1 MIYGI
6 LFFLSLFI
14 GLGVFFDSV
23 WLPIH
28 KKDYERIVKLAQP
41 KPGEIFYDLGSGTG
55 SLLFYLA
62 KKYKIKGVGIEIS
75 PIFYLYSKVKSF
87 FYPNV
92 TIKFGNFFYFDLKKT
107 EVIYVFLPLKVH
119 PKLKKKIEEKVKEG
133 TKIILAYWPMSEW
146 KPCQI
151 SKKENSATFYLY
163 KKEKGHL

>member
-92 TIKFGNFFYFDLKKT
+92 VIKFGNFFYFNLEEAD
-107 EVIYVFLPLKVH
+107 VIYAFLPPKAY